1 MKVELLICNCLKCSK
16 NHKKYFN
23 KYLIKRFA
31 NTHEFCDGD
40 IKKFWCFSVRI
51 IHGQLEKKLI
61 KHCYLIKIFLQQF
74 KHRRHYRCR
83 L

>member
-40 IKKFWCFSVRI
+40 IKKFCLMLGKGVSPY
-51 IHGQLEKKLI
+51 E
-61 KHCYLIKIFLQQF
+61 
-74 KHRRHYRCR
+74 
-83 L
+83 